1 MSFKLPRLRI
11 SERQQVLLIIPVAI
25 VVMIMIWFW
34 VLSPQFE
41 RRREIE
47 ELRAQLEK
55 SAYAHVSL
63 ENLAKIE
70 RHERALGE
78 RLDDEWARTVG
89 RLATFENQQTLLESE
104 FGRID
109 YKMDLYRT
117 RLRLSRRSEELGIP
131 LIPRDLGLQDALG
144 GRDAEVRIR
153 MLQLRAVEKLVDLT
167 LSRRIQKLHALHP
180 LAPVSHTGPD
190 KKLLLTEYPVQV
202 EFDVGFDNLYLL
214 FQAIFEQ
221 HQIFIFRNLRIE
233 AGPAQQA
240 PLRVSGVMSALLF
253 E

>member
-1 MSFKLPRLRI
+1 MNFRPPRLRI
-11 SERQQVLLIIPVAI
+11 SERQQVLLIIPAAI
-25 VVMIMIWFW
+25 VVMAAIWFW

-41 RRREIE
+41 SRREIE
-47 ELRAQLEK
+47 SMRAQLDK

-63 ENLAKIE
+63 ENLAEIE
-70 RHERALGE
+70 HHEKELGA
-78 RLDDEWARTVG
+78 RLDEEWARTVA
-89 RLATFENQQTLLESE
+89 RLATFENQQALRESE

-109 YKMDLYRT
+109 YKTELYQA
-117 RLRLSRRSEELGIP
+117 RLRLARRSEELGIP
-131 LIPRDLGLQDALG
+131 LIPQDLGLQDALG

-153 MLQLRAVEKLVDLT
+153 MLQLRAVEKLVDLALT
-167 LSRRIQKLHALHP
+167 RRIQKLHAVHP
-180 LAPVSHTGPD
+180 LAPVGHAGPD
-190 KKLLLTEYPVQV
+190 KKLMLTEYPVQV

-221 HQIFIFRNLRIE
+221 NQIFVFRNLRIE

-240 PLRVSGVMSALLF
+240 PLRISGVMSALLF